1 MKTIRWFKIK
11 LPINAEILA
20 KTFLDNPFSEEA
32 GEGFIIKKST
42 RSEIIGSFVKT
53 KKFIKK
59 IESPR
64 GEIST
69 ISGIEYF
76 TIEFRFILNNIN
88 LLEIYSKPRTLLPFI
103 NRVIQEIGIGFSIA
117 EIDIDIFDFLSVLEI
132 EFGDMLIEKIVIEN
146 ININNYALG
155 QLTIVSDKDARESIK
170 NYLLDGREYTVKSIK
185 ARLTTEEF
193 KGGLIEINRNSRIT
207 INDLPYKLF
216 SKRYLQTYL
225 EFIGCA

>member
-20 KTFLDNPFSEEA
+20 KTFLDNPFSEEV

-53 KKFIKK
+53 RKFIKK
-59 IESPR
+59 VESPR

-76 TIEFRFILNNIN
+76 TIEFRFILNDIN

-103 NRVIQEIGIGFSIA
+103 NKIIQEIGIGFSIA

-216 SKRYLQTYL
+216 SKRYLQIYL

>member
-11 LPINAEILA
+11 LPIDAESLS

-59 IESPR
+59 VESPR

-76 TIEFRFILNNIN
+76 TIEFRFMLNNVN

-103 NRVIQEIGIGFSIA
+103 NKITQEVGIGFSIT
-117 EIDIDIFDFLSVLEI
+117 EIDIDIFNFLSVLEI
-132 EFGDMLIEKIVIEN
+132 EFGDMHIEKIVIEN

-170 NYLLDGREYTVKSIK
+170 NYLLDGRDYTVKSIK
-185 ARLTTEEF
+185 ARLTTQEF

-216 SKRYLQTYL
+216 SKRYLQIYL

>member
-11 LPINAEILA
+11 LPIDADSLS
-20 KTFLDNPFSEEA
+20 KTFLDNPFSEEV

-59 IESPR
+59 VESPR

-76 TIEFRFILNNIN
+76 TIEFRFILNNVN

-103 NRVIQEIGIGFSIA
+103 NKIIQEIGIGFSIA
-117 EIDIDIFDFLSVLEI
+117 EIDIDIFSFLSVLEI
-132 EFGDMLIEKIVIEN
+132 EFGRMHIEKIVIEN

-170 NYLLDGREYTVKSIK
+170 NYLLEGKDYTVKSIK
-185 ARLTTEEF
+185 ARLNNEEF

-216 SKRYLQTYL
+216 SKRYLQIYL
-225 EFIGCA
+225 EFIGYA

>member
-11 LPINAEILA
+11 LPIDAESLS
-20 KTFLDNPFSEEA
+20 KTFLDNPFSEEV

-59 IESPR
+59 VESPR

-103 NRVIQEIGIGFSIA
+103 NKIIQEIGIGFSIA
-117 EIDIDIFDFLSVLEI
+117 EIDVDIFSFLSVLEI
-132 EFGDMLIEKIVIEN
+132 EFGSMHIEKIVIEN

-170 NYLLDGREYTVKSIK
+170 NYLLEGKDYTVKSIK
-185 ARLTTEEF
+185 ARLTNEEF

-216 SKRYLQTYL
+216 SKRYLQIYL
-225 EFIGCA
+225 EFIGYA